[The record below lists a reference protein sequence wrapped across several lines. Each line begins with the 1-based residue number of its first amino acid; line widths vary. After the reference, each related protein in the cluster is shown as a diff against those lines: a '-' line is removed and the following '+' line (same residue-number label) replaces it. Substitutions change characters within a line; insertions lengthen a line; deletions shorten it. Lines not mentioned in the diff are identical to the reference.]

1 VARGRKPT
9 RKDQSNGAADYEHC
23 VICNRDRA
31 FLRRS
36 VRPRYEEYRPVVR
49 IVDLFCGCGGLSLG
63 IAEAARRVGLGTKV
77 SMAIDSDEDAV
88 AVYRSNF
95 PRADVRCVPVETVF
109 DGHLSAKQ
117 TKSEEAAR
125 DKVGPVDVL
134 IGGPPCQGSSDLNNH
149 TRRDDPRNA
158 LYARMARA
166 AWVLKPA
173 LVLVENVPS
182 VRHDVEEVVDV
193 TVRTLRRAGYEIHD
207 AIIDLSGLGVPQHRR
222 RHIVLASRDP
232 RVDPRIV
239 LESLT
244 VRCDKHSARSVAW
257 AISDLVKT
265 NGHLFDTPSTPTPR
279 NAKRI
284 AYLFREDLYDL
295 PNRLR
300 PSCHH
305 SVHSYRSMYGR
316 LRWEEP
322 AQTVTTGF
330 GSMGQGR
337 YVHPREPRM
346 ITPHEAARLQMLPDF
361 VTFRDAP
368 SRGAIAKM
376 IGNCVPPALGIAI
389 GELVLKTIAKRKRS
403 ARR

>member
-1 VARGRKPT
+1 VARGREPI
-9 RKDQSNGAADYEHC
+9 REERSNRASDYEAC
-23 VICNRDRA
+23 VICTRDRA
-31 FLRRS
+31 FLRRAS
-36 VRPRYEEYRPVVR
+36 RPRYEKYRPVVR

-63 IAEAARRVGLGTKV
+63 IAEAARRAGLGTKV

-95 PRADVRCVPVETVF
+95 PHADVRCVPVEKVF
-109 DGHLSAKQ
+109 DGHLNAKRS
-117 TKSEEAAR
+117 KSEEATR
-125 DKVGPVDVL
+125 DQVGPVDVL

-193 TVRTLRRAGYEIHD
+193 TSRALRRVGYAIHD
-207 AIIDLSGLGVPQHRR
+207 AIIDLSGLGVPQRRR
-222 RHIVLASRDP
+222 RHIMLASRDP

-244 VRCDKHSARSVAW
+244 VRCDKHPARSVGW

-284 AYLFREDLYDL
+284 AYLFREDLFDL

-305 SVHSYRSMYGR
+305 SDHTYRAMYGR
-316 LRWEEP
+316 LRWEDP

-389 GELVLKTIAKRKRS
+389 GELVLKTIVQGKRS
-403 ARR
+403 ATR